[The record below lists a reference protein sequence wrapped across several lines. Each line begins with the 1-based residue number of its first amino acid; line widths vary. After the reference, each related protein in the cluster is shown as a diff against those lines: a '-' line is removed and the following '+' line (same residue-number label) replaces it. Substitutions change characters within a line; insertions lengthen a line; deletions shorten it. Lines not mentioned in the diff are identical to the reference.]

1 MILHVDMD
9 AFFASVEQR
18 DDPSLRGKCVIV
30 GGTSGRG
37 VVSAASY
44 EARRFGVHSA
54 MPVFQAKQC
63 CPHGVFIHP
72 RMQRYKEVSQ
82 DVMAVFRRFTPLVE
96 AMSVD
101 EAFLDVSGC
110 GRLFGTPTAIAET
123 IKNTVQVETGL
134 TCSIGIAPCKF
145 IAKIASDMNK
155 PSGLTHIAPEAV
167 RAFIDALDI
176 RKVPGV
182 GRTTEPVLRQLG
194 VNCLGDARK
203 LPTSLLERRLGEFG
217 RRLKMLAEGDDDSPV
232 VPSSPAKSVS
242 SENTLA
248 KDTAEID
255 RLKRVMLKQSDTVA
269 RQLRRLGVKARTVQI
284 KMKDT
289 AFRQWTRRRT
299 LPAPTQSGRAI
310 YSAACALLDRHPPQG
325 KLRLIGVGTSGFVEA
340 DLPRQAC
347 LFDGP
352 ARAENDWEK
361 ADAVMDRIDEKYG
374 RGAIKRAALVDRE
387 ENDG

>member
-1 MILHVDMD
+1 MD

-44 EARRFGVHSA
+44 EARRFGVQSA
-54 MPVFQAKQC
+54 MPVFQAKQR

-96 AMSVD
+96 PVSVD
-101 EAFLDVSGC
+101 EAYLDVSGC
-110 GRLFGTPTAIAET
+110 GRLFGTPTVIAET
-123 IKNTVQVETGL
+123 IKNAVQAETGL

-155 PSGLTHIAPEAV
+155 PNGLTTIAPEAV

-194 VNCLGDARK
+194 INCLGDVRQ
-203 LPTSLLERRLGEFG
+203 LPTPLLERRLGEYG
-217 RRLKMLAEGDDDSPV
+217 RRLRTLAEGDDGSPV
-232 VPSSPAKSVS
+232 VPSTPAKSVS

-248 KDTAEID
+248 KDIADIS
-255 RLKRVMLKQSDTVA
+255 RLKRIMLKQSDTVA

-284 KMKDT
+284 KQKDT
-289 AFRQWTRRRT
+289 AFRQWTRRST

-310 YSAACALLDRHPPQG
+310 YAAACDLLDRHPPPG
-325 KLRLIGVGTSGFVEA
+325 KLRLIGVGTSGFVDA
-340 DLPRQAC
+340 DRPRQVC
-347 LFDGP
+347 LFDRL
-352 ARAENDWEK
+352 AHAENDWEK
-361 ADAVMDRIDEKYG
+361 ADAVMDRIAEKYG
-374 RGAIKRAALVDRE
+374 RDAITRAALVDPE
-387 ENDG
+387 EGDA